1 MEMIMTAGMV
11 TADEAYRT
19 GLVNHVVPQVE
30 LWNSVMEWHKNHEK
44 LSLAISKAI
53 KSINANYKDGEN
65 GFETEIKSFGKC
77 FGTVDFKEGTA
88 AF

>member
-30 LWNSVMEWHKNHEK
+30 LMEFCNGV
-44 LSLAISKAI
+44 AQ
-53 KSINANYKDGEN
+53 KS
-65 GFETEIKSFGKC
+65 
-77 FGTVDFKEGTA
+77 
-88 AF
+88 

>member
-30 LWNSVMEWHKNHEK
+30 LWNSVMGGT
-44 LSLAISKAI
+44 
-53 KSINANYKDGEN
+53 KS
-65 GFETEIKSFGKC
+65 
-77 FGTVDFKEGTA
+77 
-88 AF
+88 